1 MFRSILGGLA
11 VGLVACST
19 ASAQERQWFLDS
31 TDEDAF
37 LVFGVPESDDT
48 GLSIWCTIQSGKAK
62 IFLPEAS
69 EKLKPD
75 STGTMELVAGE
86 VSVKISGTSLE
97 NQDSGVSSLEVEV
110 ETTNPIFAAM
120 TKTDRLKIH
129 VEGEEQIIPL
139 IDADIEG
146 LLKLCSKP

>member
-1 MFRSILGGLA
+1 MFKSIFGGFA
-11 VGLVACST
+11 VCLIACNT

-31 TDEDAF
+31 TSEDAF
-37 LVFGVPESDDT
+37 LVFGVPETDDT

-75 STGTMELVAGE
+75 TPGTMELVAGD
-86 VSVKISGTSLE
+86 VAVTITGTSLE
-97 NQDSGVSSLEVEV
+97 NQDSGVSSLEVEI
-110 ETTNPIFAAM
+110 ETANPIFAAM
-120 TKTDRLKIH
+120 TKADRLKIH

-146 LLKLCSKP
+146 LLKLCNKP

>member
-1 MFRSILGGLA
+1 MFRSIFGGLA
-11 VGLVACST
+11 VCIVACNT

-75 STGTMELVAGE
+75 TTGTMELVAGE
-86 VSVKISGTSLE
+86 VVVRISGTSLE
-97 NQDSGVSSLEVEV
+97 NQESGVSSLEVEV

-120 TKTDRLKIH
+120 TTADRLKIH

-139 IDADIEG
+139 VDADIEG
-146 LLKLCSKP
+146 LLKLCNKP